1 MVPVISALKVTLPSA
16 TTLWLSG
23 GWMNEG
29 LNRIVSADL
38 HSFDGEGIGPAA
50 EGIGAG
56 RKGEEREGC
65 GQLDLSAQE
74 RRDRPRR

>member
-1 MVPVISALKVTLPSA
+1 
-16 TTLWLSG
+16 
-23 GWMNEG
+23 MNEG

-56 RKGEEREGC
+56 RKGEEREGS